1 MKTIFNHTWRVI
13 VASILLFFIWGISMS
28 ISESIIPSGLKM
40 PDAPEALSAGMLAVV
55 CFLHVLVLYI
65 FVCNTRWRGLN
76 LTLTIFFLVYVIQ
89 FFLSII
95 EAIWFN
101 NALNMPVSGQKFL
114 LLSGFFLS
122 LTFSPLFVW
131 ISGKMKPDRDYMVPG
146 INWFELL
153 SKESGIKILVLIVFI
168 YPMLYNLAGYFIAW
182 QFESVRLF
190 YTDSAEIEPF
200 GAMLLENFR
209 SGLYF
214 FQIPRGLI
222 WVLLALPVY
231 YSVRGN
237 YIRKGAIIGLL
248 FATLMNAQ
256 HLLPNPY
263 FPVEV
268 SFAHFIETY
277 SSNFIWGFSIAWLL
291 NWHPKK
297 SFSAAR

>member
-1 MKTIFNHTWRVI
+1 MKTFFNHSWRVI
-13 VASILLFFIWGISMS
+13 AATFLLFIIWGISMS

-40 PDAPEALSAGMLAVV
+40 PDAPEAFSAAMLLVV

-65 FVCNTRWRGLN
+65 FVCYTRWRGIN
-76 LTLTIFFLVYVIQ
+76 LIITIFFLVFIIQ

-101 NALNMPVSGQKFL
+101 NSLNMPASGQKFL
-114 LLSGFFLS
+114 LLSGFILA

-131 ISGKMKPDRDYMVPG
+131 ISGKMKPKGDQLVPG

-153 SKESGIKILVLIVFI
+153 SLESGIKVLVLIVFI

-190 YTDSAEIEPF
+190 YTDSTGKEAF
-200 GAMLLENFR
+200 GVMLLQNFR

-231 YSVRGN
+231 YSVEGS
-237 YIRKGAIIGLL
+237 YIRKGVIIGLL

-263 FPVEV
+263 FPAEV

-277 SSNFIWGFSIAWLL
+277 ISNFIWGFSIAWIL

-297 SFSAAR
+297 SIST

>member
-1 MKTIFNHTWRVI
+1 MKTFFDHTWRVI
-13 VASILLFFIWGISMS
+13 VGTIALYIIWIVSMTL
-28 ISESIIPSGLKM
+28 SESIIPSGLKT
-40 PDAPEALSAGMLAVV
+40 PDAPEALSAAMLFIV

-65 FVCNTRWRGLN
+65 FARNSRWHGIRLS
-76 LTLTIFFLVYVIQ
+76 LTVFFLVFIIQ

-101 NALNMPVSGQKFL
+101 NSLNLPVSGQKFL
-114 LLSGFFLS
+114 LLSGFLMS
-122 LTFSPLFVW
+122 IVFSPLFIW
-131 ISGKMKPDRDYMVPG
+131 ISGKMKSKGEKEIPG
-146 INWFELL
+146 IDWFELL
-153 SKESGIKILVLIVFI
+153 SMESGIKITILIVI
-168 YPMLYNLAGYFIAW
+168 VYPMLYNLAGYFIAW

-190 YTDSAEIEPF
+190 YTESRDIEPF
-200 GAMLLENFR
+200 GTMLIENIR

-231 YSVRGN
+231 YSIQGSYV
-237 YIRKGAIIGLL
+237 RKGIIIGLV

-263 FPVEV
+263 FPSEV

-277 SSNFIWGFSIAWLL
+277 LSNFIWGFSIAWLL
-291 NWHPKK
+291 NWKPKK
-297 SFSAAR
+297 RISAVG

>member
-1 MKTIFNHTWRVI
+1 MKTFFDHTWRVI
-13 VASILLFFIWGISMS
+13 VATIALYIIWVFSMT
-28 ISESIIPSGLKM
+28 ITESIIPSGLKM
-40 PDAPEALSAGMLAVV
+40 PDAPEALSAAMLFVV

-65 FVCNTRWRGLN
+65 FVRNSQWYGIN
-76 LTLTIFFLVYVIQ
+76 LTITVFFLVYIIQ

-101 NALNMPVSGQKFL
+101 NSLNMPISGQKYI
-114 LLSGFFLS
+114 LLSGFFMS
-122 LTFSPLFVW
+122 IAFSPLFIW
-131 ISGKMKPDRDYMVPG
+131 ISGKMKANRDKEIPG

-153 SKESGIKILVLIVFI
+153 SLESGIKIIILIVI
-168 YPMLYNLAGYFIAW
+168 VYPMLYNVAGYFIAW

-190 YTDSAEIEPF
+190 YTESSELKPF
-200 GAMLLENFR
+200 GAMLLENIR

-214 FQIPRGLI
+214 FQIPRGMI

-231 YSVRGN
+231 YSIEGS
-237 YIRKGAIIGLL
+237 YILKGIIIGLL

-277 SSNFIWGFSIAWLL
+277 LSNFIWGFSIAWLL
-291 NWHPKK
+291 NWRPKRK
-297 SFSAAR
+297 VLPAS

>member
-1 MKTIFNHTWRVI
+1 MKTFFNHSWRVI
-13 VASILLFFIWGISMS
+13 IATILLFFIWGISMS

-40 PDAPEALSAGMLAVV
+40 PDAPESLSAAMLLIV

-65 FVCNTRWRGLN
+65 FVCNSRWRGLN
-76 LTLTIFFLVYVIQ
+76 LTITIFFLVFIIQ

-114 LLSGFFLS
+114 LLSGFILS
-122 LTFSPLFVW
+122 LTFSPLFIW
-131 ISGKMKPDRDYMVPG
+131 ISGKMKAKGDDVVPG

-153 SKESGIKILVLIVFI
+153 SLESGIKVILLIVI
-168 YPMLYNLAGYFIAW
+168 VYPMLYNLTGYFIAW

-190 YTDSAEIEPF
+190 YTDSTDIEPF

-222 WVLLALPVY
+222 WVLLALPVF
-231 YSVRGN
+231 YSVEGSFIKRGV
-237 YIRKGAIIGLL
+237 IIGLL

-277 SSNFIWGFSIAWLL
+277 ISNFIWGFSIAWLL
-291 NWHPKK
+291 SWHPKK
-297 SFSAAR
+297 RISTVV